1 MYFCTILVVT
11 LLSSKMAHSSIDKG
25 TQMLYILMIDKKE
38 DTGNGSGERDQ
49 ERAGQSKAHR
59 NG

>member
-1 MYFCTILVVT
+1 
-11 LLSSKMAHSSIDKG
+11 
-25 TQMLYILMIDKKE
+25 MLYILMIDKKE